1 VPERSSSDLGRA
13 VQDVAEKAQLLVR
26 EEIELAKA
34 EMSAKVSKLV
44 RGAIIGAVAGI
55 FALAGLIYLLHG
67 LSWLTWFVID
77 GDGNDVYLGYLIVA
91 LVLFLLGGLAGF
103 LALRAIKKGTPPSP
117 QMAIEEA
124 QLIRQTLTSPNPT
137 MASAPDRAAGSPAAA
152 AREVRR

>member
-1 VPERSSSDLGRA
+1 MPDDRSTSDLGRA

-44 RGAIIGAVAGI
+44 KGAVIGAIAGI

-67 LSWLTWFVID
+67 IALAIWKLID
-77 GDGNDVYLGYLIVA
+77 GDGTSYYLGYVIVA
-91 LVLFLLGGLAGF
+91 VALFLIGGLA
-103 LALRAIKKGTPPSP
+103 ALIAYRQIKRGTPPTP

-124 QLIRQTLTSPNPT
+124 QLIKQTVTSPPGNLPT
-137 MASAPDRAAGSPAAA
+137 TTSRTG
-152 AREVRR
+152 R